1 MTTTSGSARPDEAR
15 SPSARTSGPD
25 AVVPAPPESPP
36 GRLTTRLRV
45 ILAIVLIADVLD
57 LMDSTITNIAA
68 PTIVRD
74 IGGGEA
80 LIKWLGASYAL
91 AMGVLLVVGGR
102 LGDRY
107 GKRRMFLIGIAGFT
121 LASLACGLAV
131 DPAMLVAARLV
142 QGGFGALLIPQG
154 IGILI
159 GTFSREQL
167 RGAVSAF
174 GPVMGASAVLGPIVA
189 GFIISADIGGLTW
202 RPIFLINIALGT
214 AGFIAALRLL
224 PHDPPSSSVPIDG
237 LGSGL
242 LGASMF
248 SLIYGLIEGSTA
260 GWTALPVGCLVA
272 GAVLLAGFGARQRL
286 AAEPLILPSL
296 LANRGFTSGLLLGL
310 AFFAA
315 VNGLAYVLS
324 LFFQTALGLRPDTAA
339 LALGPLMVGIIIASI
354 VCRPVVGKLGR
365 LLVIIG
371 LGCTLAGAA
380 GLWATVLAE
389 GTAVSVWA
397 LAPSILVLGAGMG
410 ACFSSIYD
418 VAIGDV
424 APAEAG
430 SASGALSAVQQLAA
444 AIGSAVVTTVYF
456 SQRAEHGA
464 GHAMLV
470 SVAVVAAITAL
481 CLGLVWLLPRSA
493 PADQH

>member
-1 MTTTSGSARPDEAR
+1 MTTTSGSARPDEAQ
-15 SPSARTSGPD
+15 
-25 AVVPAPPESPP
+25 SPP
-36 GRLTTRLRV
+36 AATSGRLTARLWM

-68 PTIVRD
+68 PTIVAD
-74 IGGGEA
+74 IGGGQA

-91 AMGVLLVVGGR
+91 AMGVLLVIGGR

-107 GKRRMFLIGIAGFT
+107 GRRRIFLIGIAGFT
-121 LASLACGLAV
+121 LASLACGLAA

-159 GTFSREQL
+159 GAFSREQL
-167 RGAVSAF
+167 RVAFAAF

-202 RPIFLINIALGT
+202 RPIFLINIVLGT
-214 AGFIAALRLL
+214 AGFLAARRLL
-224 PHDPPSSSVPIDG
+224 PDDPSSAAVSIDG
-237 LGSGL
+237 LGAGL

-260 GWTALPVGCLVA
+260 GWTAVPVGCLVA
-272 GAVLLAGFGARQRL
+272 GTALLAGFGVRQRL
-286 AAEPLILPSL
+286 AAQPLILPSL
-296 LANRGFTSGLLLGL
+296 LANRGFTAGLLLGL

-324 LFFQTALGLRPDTAA
+324 LFFQTALGLKPGAAA
-339 LALGPLMVGIIIASI
+339 LALGPLMAGIIIASI
-354 VCRPVVGKLGR
+354 VCRPLVGKLGR
-365 LLVIIG
+365 VLVIIG
-371 LGCTLAGAA
+371 LGGTLAGAA

-397 LAPSILVLGAGMG
+397 LAPSILVLGVGMG

-424 APAEAG
+424 AAAEAG

-470 SVAVVAAITAL
+470 SVAVVAAIAAL
-481 CLGLVWLLPRSA
+481 CLGLVWLLPKSA
-493 PADQH
+493 PADEH

>member
-1 MTTTSGSARPDEAR
+1 MTTTSDDARPNEA
-15 SPSARTSGPD
+15 AATSGPGQP
-25 AVVPAPPESPP
+25 PA

-74 IGGGEA
+74 IGGGES
-80 LIKWLGASYAL
+80 LIKWLGAGYAL

-121 LASLACGLAV
+121 LASLACGLSA
-131 DPAMLVAARLV
+131 DPAMLVASRLV

-159 GTFSREQL
+159 GAFSREQL

-174 GPVMGASAVLGPIVA
+174 GPVMGASAVLGPIAA
-189 GFIISADIGGLTW
+189 GFIISADIAGLTW
-202 RPIFLINIALGT
+202 RPIFLINIVLGSI
-214 AGFIAALRLL
+214 GFAAAVRLL
-224 PHDPPSSSVPIDG
+224 PHDAPVSAVPIDG
-237 LGSGL
+237 LGAGL
-242 LGASMF
+242 LGASML

-260 GWTALPVGCLVA
+260 GWTVVPAGCLAA
-272 GAVLLAGFGARQRL
+272 GAVLLACFGARQRL

-296 LANRGFTSGLLLGL
+296 LANRGFTAGLLLGL

-324 LFFQTALGLRPDTAA
+324 LFFQTALGLTPDHAA
-339 LALGPLMVGIIIASI
+339 IALGPLMVGIIIAS
-354 VCRPVVGKLGR
+354 VVGRPLVGKLGR
-365 LLVIIG
+365 RLVVIG
-371 LGCTLAGAA
+371 LAGTLAGAA
-380 GLWATVLAE
+380 GLWATVAAQ
-389 GTAVSVWA
+389 GTAVSLWA

-444 AIGSAVVTTVYF
+444 ATGSAVVTTVYF
-456 SQRAEHGA
+456 SQRAQHGA

-470 SVAVVAAITAL
+470 SVAVVAAIAAGCLAL
-481 CLGLVWLLPRSA
+481 AWLLPRSA
-493 PADQH
+493 PDEQH

>member
-1 MTTTSGSARPDEAR
+1 MTTTNRSASPDETTGTGD
-15 SPSARTSGPD
+15 PPGPGGT
-25 AVVPAPPESPP
+25 ALAPPAADPS
-36 GRLTTRLRV
+36 RLTTRLRL
-45 ILAIVLIADVLD
+45 ILAVVLLADILD

-74 IGGGEA
+74 IGGGES

-91 AMGVLLVVGGR
+91 AMGVLLVLGGR

-107 GKRRMFLIGIAGFT
+107 GKRRMFLTGIAGFT
-121 LASLACGLAV
+121 LASLACGLAA
-131 DPAMLVAARLV
+131 DPAMLIAARLV

-159 GTFSREQL
+159 GSFSREQQP
-167 RGAVSAF
+167 RAIAAF
-174 GPVMGASAVLGPIVA
+174 GPALGGSAVLGPVVA

-202 RPIFLINIALGT
+202 RPIFLINIVLGA

-224 PHDPPSSSVPIDG
+224 PRDGPAGAVPIDG

-248 SLIYGLIEGSTA
+248 ALIYGLIEGSTA
-260 GWTALPVGCLVA
+260 GWTTLPVGCLVT
-272 GAVLLAGFGARQRL
+272 GAVLLAGFGVRQRL
-286 AAEPLILPSL
+286 AADPLILPSL
-296 LANRGFTSGLLLGL
+296 LANRGFTAGLLLGL

-315 VNGLAYVLS
+315 VNGLAYVIS
-324 LFFQTALGLRPDTAA
+324 LFFQDALGMTPRAA
-339 LALGPLMVGIIIASI
+339 AIALCPLVIGIIVASLI
-354 VCRPVVGKLGR
+354 CRPLVGTLGR

-371 LGCTLAGAA
+371 LGTTLAGAA

-389 GTAVSVWA
+389 GTAVSAWA
-397 LAPSILVLGAGMG
+397 LVPSILVLGTGMG
-410 ACFSSIYD
+410 ACISSIYD

-424 APAEAG
+424 TPAEAG

-456 SQRAEHGA
+456 SQQAHHGA
-464 GHAMLV
+464 AHAMTV
-470 SVAVVAAITAL
+470 SVAVVGAIAL
-481 CLGLVWLLPRSA
+481 LDLGLVWLLPKSA
-493 PADQH
+493 PRDQH

>member
-1 MTTTSGSARPDEAR
+1 MALRSHRPMAD
-15 SPSARTSGPD
+15 PS
-25 AVVPAPPESPP
+25 
-36 GRLTTRLRV
+36 RLTTRLRL

-74 IGGGEA
+74 IGGGES
-80 LIKWLGASYAL
+80 LIKWLGASYAQ

-121 LASLACGLAV
+121 VASVVCGLSV
-131 DPAMLVAARLV
+131 DPAMLIAGRLV

-154 IGILI
+154 IGVLI
-159 GTFSREQL
+159 GTFAREQL
-167 RGAVSAF
+167 PRVFSVF

-189 GFIISADIGGLTW
+189 GFIISADIAGLTW

-214 AGFIAALRLL
+214 VGFIAALRLL
-224 PHDPPSSSVPIDG
+224 PHDGPASAVPIDG

-260 GWTALPVGCLVA
+260 GWTALPILCLAA
-272 GAVLLAGFGARQRL
+272 GAVLLAGFGMRQRM
-286 AAEPLILPSL
+286 ATDPLILPSL

-315 VNGLAYVLS
+315 VNGLAYVIS
-324 LFFQTALGLRPDTAA
+324 LFFQTALGLKPSAA
-339 LALGPLMVGIIIASI
+339 AIALSPLMIGIIASSI
-354 VCRPVVGKLGR
+354 VCRPLVGKLGR
-365 LLVIIG
+365 ALVIIG
-371 LGCTLAGAA
+371 LSVTLAGAA

-397 LAPSILVLGAGMG
+397 VAPSILVLGAGMS

-456 SQRAEHGA
+456 SQRTHHGA
-464 GHAMLV
+464 GPAMTV
-470 SVAVVAAITAL
+470 SVAVVGAIAVL
-481 CLGLVWLLPRSA
+481 CLGLVWLLPKSA
-493 PADQH
+493 PQEQH